1 MTNTVSDFPNVAEVL
16 FLQQKFKE
24 LFKHLH
30 MILQNNLRLLKQRK
44 FNGLYIGNI
53 ASVKRQ

>member
-24 LFKHLH
+24 VFEHLH
-30 MILQNNLRLLKQRK
+30 MILENNLRLLKQRK

-53 ASVKRQ
+53 VSVKWQ